1 MARIVDGPSLA
12 AARAGRVCGW
22 LAGSSA
28 LVIGAGLAGPALAAP
43 HYVVKPGD
51 WLYHIARV
59 EGVSARQLI
68 ALNHI
73 ARPYRVYAGETLV
86 VHARRAPA
94 HQARLAKRGLG
105 APEAVDASFRSEGPG
120 GRYRVRSGDW
130 LLHIAHVEGVTAER
144 LAQAN
149 GLSPPYRIYPGQSL
163 VLPLRGPEETA
174 KVTPH
179 DEPNALAEAAAT
191 PSSPDPNALQTSS
204 VVLGLYADDT
214 RLGEVDAY
222 IDTDGIVSVDTTE
235 FAKLVR
241 RVLAKAPYERV
252 QGVLARK
259 ATVQIVSIDNAG
271 VIATYDSGRQRI
283 QLDIRPEDRLG
294 AFAGAADGARP
305 VAAIGRLLDAGG
317 APLALAAGEARRQ
330 DGGRGSAV
338 PIFTARDGRF
348 AASGLTPG
356 RWRIETASAS
366 FDVVVPRAD
375 GALVRLG
382 DLRPG

>member
-1 MARIVDGPSLA
+1 MSRKGDGPSREHDGVG
-12 AARAGRVCGW
+12 RASW

-28 LVIGAGLAGPALAAP
+28 LLISAGLSGPALAAQ

-59 EGVSARQLI
+59 EGVSARQLV

-73 ARPYRVYAGETLV
+73 ARPYRVYAGETLIL
-86 VHARRAPA
+86 HGRHAPA
-94 HQARLAKRGLG
+94 HQVRLARQRPA
-105 APEAVDASFRSEGPG
+105 APEAVDASFTSSDGPG

-130 LLHIAHVEGVTAER
+130 LLHIAHVEGVSPAR

-149 GLSPPYRIYPGQSL
+149 GLEPPYRVYPGQSL
-163 VLPLRGPEETA
+163 VLPLRGPEQTA

-179 DEPNALAEAAAT
+179 DT
-191 PSSPDPNALQTSS
+191 PSVVAQADAGLAAPGASVVESAS

-222 IDTDGIVSVDTTE
+222 IDSDGIVSVDSTE

-252 QGVLARK
+252 QGVLARRP
-259 ATVQIVSIDNAG
+259 TVQIVSIDNAG

-305 VAAIGRLLDAGG
+305 VAAVGRLLNAEG
-317 APLALAAGEARRQ
+317 APLALASGEARRQ
-330 DGGRGSAV
+330 DGGHGPAV

-366 FDVVVPRAD
+366 FEVVVPRAD